1 MHDVDYALFQY
12 GHARA
17 SRLPG
22 SSKSRTSTPRIH
34 PRAGVRNTRAGTGKS
49 IAGSGK
55 ASTSPTPANLR
66 HWQNAFKHVPLWF
79 FTREGLK
86 DAVGLVDLKH
96 VELDHDL
103 SFIEFLFT
111 KNYLPNAPSGQPEL

>member
-1 MHDVDYALFQY
+1 MHDDYALFQY

-34 PRAGVRNTRAGTGKS
+34 PRAGREREKS

>member
-1 MHDVDYALFQY
+1 MVPTL
-12 GHARA
+12 
-17 SRLPG
+17 
-22 SSKSRTSTPRIH
+22 PRIR
-34 PRAGVRNTRAGTGKS
+34 PSESAINR
-49 IAGSGK
+49 
-55 ASTSPTPANLR
+55 LE
-66 HWQNAFKHVPLWF
+66 AFKHVPLWF